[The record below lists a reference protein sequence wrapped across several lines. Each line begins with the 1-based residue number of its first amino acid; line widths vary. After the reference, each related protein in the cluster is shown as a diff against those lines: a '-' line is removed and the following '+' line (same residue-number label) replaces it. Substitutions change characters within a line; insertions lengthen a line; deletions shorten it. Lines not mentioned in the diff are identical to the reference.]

1 MDAAVEAICIAE
13 IMTERDMF
21 NEAYALTVD
30 VLVMAATSLLV
41 VELGAPD
48 DGVSDCVRESSRKAQ
63 TLLEALS
70 QKSCSAAGCLE
81 SLKVSPLCHPVSR

>member
-1 MDAAVEAICIAE
+1 VDAAVEAICIAE
-13 IMTERDMF
+13 MMAERDML

-48 DGVSDCVRESSRKAQ
+48 DGVSDHVR
-63 TLLEALS
+63 
-70 QKSCSAAGCLE
+70 
-81 SLKVSPLCHPVSR
+81 